1 MPTIH
6 TPFGTLDVLSGPEF
20 FPDGSPCSCIAAR
33 PQSLSTPLGPLVPQ
47 YTAHALRKRQLPA
60 ISFHH
65 NGIIRNLPLEE
76 QTLVSTPLGPMPAEQ
91 VTFYD
96 SGALKRVF
104 PLNGTLSGY
113 WAQEDEAALAEP
125 MTLDTPIGLV
135 EALIVSVYFSPGGSL
150 RSLTLWPGQA
160 IDVPSPVG
168 AVTARIGVSFFDSG
182 ALKSLEPAIPSAV
195 PTPVGELVAFD
206 SDAVGIC
213 GDENSLRFRENG
225 ALWGLKT
232 HAHAFDVTLENG
244 RVCRVNP
251 PLRRHPC
258 DSERMGVASLSL
270 EFGSGRVS
278 LTGEGGVRMI
288 APVEEVHASRFV
300 LPMQALS
307 PRCTMGAGKW

>member
-6 TPFGTLDVLSGPEF
+6 TSFGTLDVLPGPEC

-33 PQSLSTPLGPLVPQ
+33 PQSLFTPLGPLAPQ

-60 ISFHH
+60 ISFHQ
-65 NGIIRNLPLEE
+65 NGMIRNLPLEE
-76 QTLVSTPLGPMPAEQ
+76 QTWVSTPQGPMPAEQ

-96 SGALKRVF
+96 TGALKRVF

-113 WAQEDEAALAEP
+113 WTQEDEAALAEP
-125 MTLDTPIGLV
+125 MALDTPIGLV
-135 EALIVSVYFSPGGSL
+135 EALIVSAYFSPQGSL
-150 RSLTLWPGQA
+150 RSLTLWPGQT

-182 ALKSLEPAIPSAV
+182 ALKSLEPATPSAV
-195 PTPVGELVAFD
+195 PTPVGELLAFD

-225 ALWGLKT
+225 ALLGLKT
-232 HAHAFDVTLENG
+232 LAHAFDVKLENG
-244 RVCRVNP
+244 RVCRVTP
-251 PLRRHPC
+251 PLRRNPC
-258 DSERMGVASLSL
+258 DGERMEAAPLSL

-278 LTGEGGVRMI
+278 LVGAGFSRLLASTTGVQA
-288 APVEEVHASRFV
+288 APFF
-300 LPMQALS
+300 LPLQPLPS
-307 PRCTMGAGKW
+307 LCTMGAGTW